1 MDKRCYPWR
10 ENYTIKYGTCKKF
23 RFLLKHPFLAYL
35 VFDKNYKKA
44 GTELKILAQREL
56 GYSER
61 TYFGDY
67 RRGLADCW
75 EQIKAERNKEIICPD
90 S

>member
-10 ENYTIKYGTCKKF
+10 ENYFIKYGTCKKF
-23 RFLLKHPFLAYL
+23 RFLFKHRELAYL
-35 VFDKNYKKA
+35 YFNKKIKKA
-44 GTELKILAQREL
+44 GTELKIYAQKEL

-67 RRGLADCW
+67 KRGLEDCW
-75 EQIKAERNKEIICPD
+75 KEILGG
-90 S
+90 SK